1 MRFIGA
7 LLVIAILAAPV
18 LAEPLVST
26 LFFETDIREALNELV
41 LQTGINIITDET
53 VKGTVTLDLVDVP
66 FEKALKMIL
75 LGGGFSF
82 RKIDDY
88 YLVGLPDPRGPAF
101 HHLAETATV
110 RLQYMRA
117 DEAMSLLP
125 SIYSSYVKSGR
136 ERDLLT
142 ITAPA
147 SVIERFKA
155 DIKEI
160 DRPQRQILI
169 QALVTEVSSEVMEQW
184 GSKLFN
190 FTVNKGEEVN
200 PDWQTTLG
208 FDDGIISLD
217 TNVFGDLLAQL
228 EILKGQEKAEIRAN
242 PRMVVADRASANLFV
257 GERQHIIL
265 KSDDYQRLEQVD
277 VGVTL
282 KVTPRILSDDII
294 QLTIAPEISHFVD
307 KNGKDE
313 TTLVVR
319 RSEVATTVYVQN
331 GQTLVLAGMT
341 LDEQGQLERKVPILG
356 DIPLIRW
363 FFRRATEKEGEREL
377 LIFITPE
384 IK

>member
-1 MRFIGA
+1 
-7 LLVIAILAAPV
+7 
-18 LAEPLVST
+18 
-26 LFFETDIREALNELV
+26 
-41 LQTGINIITDET
+41 
-53 VKGTVTLDLVDVP
+53 
-66 FEKALKMIL
+66 
-75 LGGGFSF
+75 
-82 RKIDDY
+82 
-88 YLVGLPDPRGPAF
+88 
-101 HHLAETATV
+101 
-110 RLQYMRA
+110 MRA

-147 SVIERFKA
+147 SVIERFEA

>member
-26 LFFETDIREALNELV
+26 LFFETDIREALGELV

-66 FEKALKMIL
+66 FEKALRMIL

-82 RKIDDY
+82 RKIEDY

-125 SIYSSYVKSGR
+125 SIYGSYVKSGR

-142 ITAPA
+142 ITAP
-147 SVIERFKA
+147 SSIIERFKA

-160 DRPQRQILI
+160 DRPQQQILI
-169 QALVTEVSSEVMEQW
+169 QALVTEVSSEVLEQW
-184 GSKLFN
+184 GSGLFE

-200 PDWQTTLG
+200 PDWETTLG
-208 FDDGIISLD
+208 FEDGIISLTTD
-217 TNVFGDLLAQL
+217 VFGELEAAL

-242 PRMVVADRASANLFV
+242 PRMVVADRASANLFI
-257 GERQHIIL
+257 GERRHLIL
-265 KSDDYQRLEQVD
+265 ESDEYKRLEQVD

-282 KVTPRILSDDII
+282 KVTPRILSDEVI

-307 KNGKDE
+307 KNGKDD
-313 TTLVVR
+313 TLIVR

-363 FFRRATEKEGEREL
+363 FFRRATEREGEREL